1 MPTKKIKR
9 KSKRK
14 YSRKGDHVHHGSS
27 YNRISIRIV
36 PQQQTS
42 STPPIHPDTFTLAEQ
57 TRLHHSAV
65 QAIVLDNHKPPT
77 GTMMPVRVPV
87 RTSLTPSPLAR
98 RGQVDNPFARPA
110 SVIPEMRRSVS
121 PEIQPA
127 SPIQEISPSPTA
139 SPASSAHS
147 DILQRVARETSVDR
161 IFPDA
166 PRQAPVQRFYHPFR
180 RQTIKHGTERY
191 NQLLSKG
198 APLKPASPTERYK
211 KTYGYNPDEFMG
223 ATQDL

>member
-1 MPTKKIKR
+1 MSTKKIKR

-27 YNRISIRIV
+27 YNRINIRIV
-36 PQQQTS
+36 SPAQTS
-42 STPPIHPDTFTLAEQ
+42 STPAVHPDTQALNEQ
-57 TRLHHSAV
+57 TRLHLSAV
-65 QAIVLDNHKPPT
+65 QQIVLDNHKPPT

-87 RTSLTPSPLAR
+87 RTSLTPSPIAR

-127 SPIQEISPSPTA
+127 SPIQEISPSPNA
-139 SPASSAHS
+139 SPDSSAS
-147 DILQRVARETSVDR
+147 DILRRVARETSVDTLLY
-161 IFPDA
+161 PDA
-166 PRQAPVQRFYHPFR
+166 PRQAPVQKFYHPFR

-191 NQLLSKG
+191 NQLLDKG
-198 APLKPASPTERYK
+198 APLKPASPTERFK
-211 KTYGYNPDEFMG
+211 NTYGYNPDEFLG
-223 ATQDL
+223 ATQGF